1 MPQATSHMCNHRLP
15 CSLFLL
21 PSDFARVLDIL
32 ALLFCL
38 QGFWR
43 IAVYNPMRLYQ
54 IGYKL
59 TAVKLAHCLNDC
71 SGHGS
76 CDDNGTCQCN
86 SNWAGGDCSVNQ
98 AGGGGCQE
106 GSHQS
111 TAM

>member
-1 MPQATSHMCNHRLP
+1 
-15 CSLFLL
+15 
-21 PSDFARVLDIL
+21 
-32 ALLFCL
+32 
-38 QGFWR
+38 
-43 IAVYNPMRLYQ
+43 MRLYQ

-76 CDDNGTCQCN
+76 CDDNGTCLCN
-86 SNWAGGDCSVNQ
+86 GKWAGGDCSVNQ

-106 GSHQS
+106 GSHES